1 MPYPLRTQHVIG
13 PKVRS
18 GCQWQYHI
26 QTSCRKFNGI
36 AGQERAT
43 PGESPGRSHRALG
56 ARWSRETPPPN
67 RPPSPTAAPCRPG
80 LVREPR
86 TGLSH
91 PNRLGLLRRPK
102 ARRPRTPLAVADL
115 AQSDESVALKK
126 TKCVPRCAGMAGGKK
141 TRGEKGRVV
150 LVGARGGSCER
161 RPHLAGEVA
170 LGLEASERGHIGPT

>member
-1 MPYPLRTQHVIG
+1 MPEIYWY
-13 PKVRS
+13 
-18 GCQWQYHI
+18 CW
-26 QTSCRKFNGI
+26 
-36 AGQERAT
+36 AGTGYARRI
-43 PGESPGRSHRALG
+43 PGRSHRALG

-102 ARRPRTPLAVADL
+102 ARRPRTPPCSGRFGAKRRICRA
-115 AQSDESVALKK
+115 KI

-150 LVGARGGSCER
+150 LAGARGGSYER
-161 RPHLAGEVA
+161 RPYLAGEAA
-170 LGLEASERGHIGPT
+170 LGLEASERGHIVPT